1 MYNSD
6 YYKILNV
13 AQNATDAEIKASFI
27 KVRQGAAP
35 AEIQRMNEAYKVLSD
50 ANERAKYDQWY
61 KNQSGSSSSSGGS
74 PVPPTPSPIPQQGTP
89 TGAPSVKQVKILNL
103 DNLSTRVIA
112 VNNIDDNKFPPAQYC
127 DNGLYYGLE
136 KNNNISLCNK
146 TQWDS
151 LYRQVI
157 KATTRGQK
165 QPTFGSANLK
175 KLIIWAVVFVLFI
188 FAITKCSNDDTS
200 TSSTSTNDTNYT
212 QSNSSYS
219 TSTPEVEK
227 EPEVEYVEVEK
238 PANGTTS
245 HTYDVYDNNTS
256 SLEIELPTSSSNT
269 YYYVKL
275 VEPTT
280 KNVVQSVFLYPGEK
294 IDILVPCGSYN
305 LMYASGTKWYGY
317 DKLFGPYGG
326 YGKAYQPLEF
336 TREYGHIISLQPT
349 VNGNLT
355 TGDVSFE
362 DFQ

>member
-74 PVPPTPSPIPQQGTP
+74 PVPPTPNPIPQQGAP

-127 DNGLYYGLE
+127 DNGLYYGVE

-157 KATTRGQK
+157 RATARGQK
-165 QPTFGSANLK
+165 QPAFGSANLK
-175 KLIIWAVVFVLFI
+175 KLIIWAVIFILFI

-212 QSNSSYS
+212 QSSSSTS

-238 PANGTTS
+238 PANGTLS
-245 HTYDVYDNNTS
+245 HTYNEYDSNTS
-256 SLEIELPTSSSNT
+256 ILEIKLPTYNTDT
-269 YYYVKL
+269 YYFIKL
-275 VEPTT
+275 IDPST
-280 KNVVQSVFLYPGEK
+280 NAVVQSVFLHPGETL
-294 IDILVPCGSYN
+294 DFPVPCGSYK
-305 LMYASGTKWYGY
+305 LRYACGTKWYGNEY
-317 DKLFGPYGG
+317 LFGPYGG
-326 YGKAYQPLEF
+326 YSKSDELIEF
-336 TREYGHIISLQPT
+336 THEYGHTISLQAT
-349 VNGNLT
+349 VNGNFST
-355 TGDVSFE
+355 DSV
-362 DFQ
+362 DFDDF